1 MEKEKTNSLLEKA
14 LRIAMECH
22 AGQTDKAGAPY
33 IFHPVR
39 VACRCE
45 NDLERIVALLHDT
58 VEDSDMTPER
68 LLAEGF
74 PRDIV
79 EAVISVTHYEEEK
92 YSDYVRRCALNSIG
106 RNVKLHDLE
115 DNMDI
120 SRLRQVTEKDLK
132 RLNKYLIAYRFLIGN
147 VSE

>member
-1 MEKEKTNSLLEKA
+1 
-14 LRIAMECH
+14 MECH

-79 EAVISVTHYEEEK
+79 EAVISVTHYE
-92 YSDYVRRCALNSIG
+92 G
-106 RNVKLHDLE
+106 RGKIFGLRTQMRSQLHRTQCE
-115 DNMDI
+115 I
-120 SRLRQVTEKDLK
+120 T
-132 RLNKYLIAYRFLIGN
+132 
-147 VSE
+147 